1 MEKVIDKVVE
11 IDRIVHVPVVEYVE
25 KIVEV
30 EAPRADYMKPDY
42 SFTSQQFEDYYMNT
56 VIPNYDQAYPGAKI
70 YLADGFLGEYK
81 GSLSMIW
88 IFESIAVRNAY
99 FGSNAKELSQEIQ
112 DKLKS
117 VDDGLAL
124 LGSWTSKFTDWSIR

>member
-1 MEKVIDKVVE
+1 MKKIAFVLILSISSLFAFGQSLEQGNLVGL
-11 IDRIVHVPVVEYVE
+11 HVLDITLNDGV
-25 KIVEV
+25 
-30 EAPRADYMKPDY
+30 
-42 SFTSQQFEDYYMNT
+42 TSQQFEDYYMNT

-88 IFESIAVRNAY
+88 IFESIAARNAY

>member
-1 MEKVIDKVVE
+1 
-11 IDRIVHVPVVEYVE
+11 
-25 KIVEV
+25 
-30 EAPRADYMKPDY
+30 
-42 SFTSQQFEDYYMNT
+42 
-56 VIPNYDQAYPGAKI
+56 
-70 YLADGFLGEYK
+70 
-81 GSLSMIW
+81 
-88 IFESIAVRNAY
+88 VRNAY

>member
-1 MEKVIDKVVE
+1 MKTMIFNYEK
-11 IDRIVHVPVVEYVE
+11 
-25 KIVEV
+25 
-30 EAPRADYMKPDY
+30 
-42 SFTSQQFEDYYMNT
+42 
-56 VIPNYDQAYPGAKI
+56 AYPGAKI
-70 YLADGFLGEYK
+70 YQTDGFVGEYK

-99 FGSNAKELSQEIQ
+99 FGSNAKELSQETQ